1 MEKSEGGF
9 LKLTEADLEAAK
21 SPKGGWTAKTLAAWG
36 VPWPAPHGW
45 KKALLKGEPIP
56 VAANGKAKK
65 PEAKADDQDVD
76 HKALLHQVVMAV
88 INAGHGHLLNEL
100 PEVAA
105 YYNCRIPT
113 VEEVI
118 GGRPEM
124 AIITGG
130 ITFDDRVYGF
140 TCARQIRASA

>member
-1 MEKSEGGF
+1 MV
-9 LKLTEADLEAAK
+9 LKLTEAEIEAAK
-21 SPKGGWTAKTLAAWG
+21 SPKGGWTAKTLAGWG

-56 VAANGKAKK
+56 SAGRVKTERRSAAPTGDSE
-65 PEAKADDQDVD
+65 PD
-76 HKALLHQVVMAV
+76 HKKLLHQVVMAI
-88 INAGHGHLLNEL
+88 INAGQGHLLNEL

-105 YYNCRIPT
+105 YYNCRIPI

-118 GGRPEM
+118 GGRPET

-130 ITFDDRVYGF
+130 ITFDDRVYSF
-140 TCARQIRASA
+140 SCARIVNASTVSVE